1 VDTREINS
9 RYHRILTRDEINAND
24 PTDPVVIE
32 KAKRVGKDGIT
43 PRELLD
49 NQREWYKQYS
59 EFIER
64 LGIE

>member
-1 VDTREINS
+1 MTKLDTR
-9 RYHRILTRDEINAND
+9 
-24 PTDPVVIE
+24 VVIE